1 MEKKEI
7 INNLIKSGAEP
18 VKGIKVK
25 NITVTPQENYVRVAL
40 TLDTPVKGMVNK
52 DNKWVEDTTNVI
64 FVSTFSI
71 VSTLKD
77 NDDAAFAANHIIKY
91 PDSLMVLL
99 SRANIDIIQEHVAEG
114 QEYKNP
120 WSESA
125 ETTVFDHNTI
135 INHITDIRLS
145 DFGIRK
151 LDALADAMLKIK

>member
-7 INNLIKSGAEP
+7 INNLIKGGAEP

-25 NITVTPQENYVRVAL
+25 NVTITPQENYVRVSL
-40 TLDTPVKGMVNK
+40 TLDKPVKGMVNK
-52 DNKWVEDTTNVI
+52 DNKWEEDETNVI

-71 VSTLKD
+71 VSVLKD
-77 NDDAAFAANHIIKY
+77 NDDAAFAANHIVKY

-99 SRANIDIIQEHVAEG
+99 SRATIDVLQEHVVEG

-120 WSESA
+120 WSDSA

-135 INHITDIRLS
+135 INHITDIKLS

-151 LDALADAMLKIK
+151 LDTLADSMLKVR

>member
-7 INNLIKSGAEP
+7 INNLIKGGAEP
-18 VKGIKVK
+18 VKGLKVK
-25 NITVTPQENYVRVAL
+25 NVTVTPLENYVRVAL

-52 DNKWVEDTTNVI
+52 DNNWVEDTTNVI
-64 FVSTFSI
+64 FDSTFSI
-71 VSTLKD
+71 VSVLRNTY
-77 NDDAAFAANHIIKY
+77 AAFAANHIIKY
-91 PDSLMVLL
+91 PDSLSVLL
-99 SRANIDIIQEHVAEG
+99 SGANIDIIQEHVVEG

-145 DFGIRK
+145 DFGLRK
-151 LDALADAMLKIK
+151 LDTLADAMLKIK

>member
-7 INNLIKSGAEP
+7 INNLIKGGAEP
-18 VKGIKVK
+18 VKGLKVK
-25 NITVTPQENYVRVAL
+25 NVTVTPLENYVRVAL

-52 DNKWVEDTTNVI
+52 DNNWVEDTTNVI
-64 FVSTFSI
+64 FDSTFSI
-71 VSTLKD
+71 VSVLRNT
-77 NDDAAFAANHIIKY
+77 DAAFAANHIIKY
-91 PDSLMVLL
+91 PDSLSVLL
-99 SRANIDIIQEHVAEG
+99 SGANIDIIQEHVVEG

-145 DFGIRK
+145 DFGLRK
-151 LDALADAMLKIK
+151 LDTLADAMLKIK